1 MKFGLIGY
9 PLSHSFSQNYFN
21 EKFKQSGLD
30 DFSYALLPIQSE
42 AGFATVLR
50 DDYFGLNVTI
60 PHKSA
65 IIQYLNDIDPAALQI
80 GAVNTIVR
88 TGKYSW
94 KGYNTDVL
102 GFTESLLEW
111 YGDEKLPEHVLVLG
125 SGGSSKAVCFALQRL
140 GINTSVVSGSGAG
153 QYAYT
158 DITQDII
165 NHHRLIINTTPLGM
179 MPDESACPS
188 IPYEYISPEHCVFDL
203 IYNPLNTLFLS
214 QSKNMGAK
222 VKNGLDMLYKQADH
236 AWLIWK
242 QHGKF

>member
-21 EKFKQSGLD
+21 EKFKQLGLD

-42 AGFATVLR
+42 TGFANLLR
-50 DDYFGLNVTI
+50 ADYFGLNVTI
-60 PHKSA
+60 PHKSS
-65 IIQYLNDIDPAALQI
+65 ILNFLNDIEPAALQI

-88 TGKYSW
+88 IGKFSW

-111 YGDEKLPEHVLVLG
+111 YGGESLPQHALVLG
-125 SGGSSKAVCFALQRL
+125 SGGSSKAICFALQRL
-140 GINTSVVSGSGAG
+140 GINTSVVSSSGAG
-153 QYAYT
+153 HYAYT
-158 DITQDII
+158 DLTQDII
-165 NHHRLIINTTPLGM
+165 HQHRLLVNTTPLGM
-179 MPDESACPS
+179 MPDESAYPS
-188 IPYEYISPEHCVFDL
+188 IPYEYLTPEHRVFDL
-203 IYNPLNTLFLS
+203 IYNPANTLFLR
-214 QSKNMGAK
+214 QSENMGAK
-222 VKNGLDMLYKQADH
+222 VKNGLDMLYKQAEH

>member
-9 PLSHSFSQNYFN
+9 PLSHSFSQNYFT
-21 EKFKQSGLD
+21 ERFKRLGLV

-42 AGFATVLR
+42 AGFPSVLH

-65 IIQYLNDIDPAALQI
+65 ILNYLNEIDPAALQI

-88 TGKYSW
+88 TGIYSW

-111 YGDEKLPEHVLVLG
+111 YGDERLPENALVLG
-125 SGGSSKAVCFALQRL
+125 SGGSSKAVCYALQRL
-140 GINTSVVSGSGAG
+140 GINTSVVSRSGAG
-153 QYAYT
+153 HLVYDDLT
-158 DITQDII
+158 KDIMNQ
-165 NHHRLIINTTPLGM
+165 HRLIINTTPLGM
-179 MPDESACPS
+179 MPNESACPS
-188 IPYEYISPEHCVFDL
+188 IPYEYVTPEHRVFDL

-214 QSKNMGAK
+214 QSENLGAK
-222 VKNGLDMLYKQADH
+222 VKNGLDMLYKQADQ